1 MSAHP
6 RDIRRLALQMLYQ
19 IDARDGEDLDKIR
32 ASMIE
37 AGADPDGRF
46 QDLWSVETLDDPRDH
61 QAAFEKA
68 LGAWE
73 TRNEADA
80 RASSLSPEW
89 PTHRQPVMDRNV
101 IRLCWYEMTRGNVP
115 AKVAVNEAI
124 EMGKQFGTERSA
136 PFLNGVLDKMLKMA
150 SGETE
155 FTEPE
160 VVAPA
165 LAPENE
171 AAAEEGAS
179 ADDAVRY
186 PMQNEPQSGDEEP
199 IEFWSSD
206 Q

>member
-1 MSAHP
+1 
-6 RDIRRLALQMLYQ
+6 MLYQ
-19 IDARDGEDLDKIR
+19 IDARDGADLEQIR
-32 ASMIE
+32 DSLLE

-46 QDLWSVETLDDPRDH
+46 QDLWSVDTLTDRRDH
-61 QAAFEKA
+61 LAAFDKA
-68 LGAWE
+68 LGAWASRE
-73 TRNEADA
+73 EADL
-80 RASSLSPEW
+80 RATSLSPEW

-101 IRLCWYEMTRGNVP
+101 IRLCWFEMTRGNVP

-150 SGETE
+150 LGETE
-155 FTEPE
+155 FIAPVAAEPIAE
-160 VVAPA
+160 SPAIDDAPA
-165 LAPENE
+165 AMESE
-171 AAAEEGAS
+171 VTES
-179 ADDAVRY
+179 DDAVRY